1 MRDMRQRAACGA
13 SAASIASDARR
24 HRSLGDVSL
33 AYAFLDA
40 TQLATLA
47 ARHLVGALSSSFL
60 RCSFLSSDGLFSL
73 TGADPF
79 SGFHRFSPF
88 HFLSLSGKEISAYG
102 RGGIGSSR
110 RLLFQRSSVPPRS
123 PLHYQLENG
132 GLYPYDKAYS
142 STSVFSVAKLAKA
155 RRLCVRNRR
164 SRPLRD

>member
-1 MRDMRQRAACGA
+1 MRW
-13 SAASIASDARR
+13 
-24 HRSLGDVSL
+24 V
-33 AYAFLDA
+33 
-40 TQLATLA
+40 
-47 ARHLVGALSSSFL
+47 
-60 RCSFLSSDGLFSL
+60 RCPGSGHSPPAGFSDGLFSL

-132 GLYPYDKAYS
+132 GAKTRGKGPTDGGHTRTEKRSTRRSTRSSDQRDRFRSTRICVLAFLHFDC
-142 STSVFSVAKLAKA
+142 STSRLTDSEGCALERTRSLSLVAY
-155 RRLCVRNRR
+155 
-164 SRPLRD
+164 P